1 MPGRNLSGPIARQL
15 SARTDRWDRS
25 HAASFIAGQ
34 RYPHFITGTRMG
46 RQVATGAQDGPD
58 RAGQE
63 RAGQDRAGRSFWL
76 KQLHRWHW
84 ISSAMC
90 LLGMLLFAL
99 TGITLNHA
107 SHIEAK
113 PHTEHRAAQLP
124 APLLR
129 AVSGEDERKGVALP
143 VVVADWVSSTQGID
157 VANRPAEWSADE
169 IYISM
174 PRPGGDA
181 WLSIDRATGKLEAE
195 RTTRGWISYLN
206 DLHKGRNAGPVWGW
220 FIDLFALACVVFS
233 VTGLLLLKMHAAQ
246 RGATWPL
253 IAFGLVL
260 PLVLALIFIH

>member
-1 MPGRNLSGPIARQL
+1 
-15 SARTDRWDRS
+15 
-25 HAASFIAGQ
+25 
-34 RYPHFITGTRMG
+34 MG
-46 RQVATGAQDGPD
+46 RQAATGAHDV
-58 RAGQE
+58 RE
-63 RAGQDRAGRSFWL
+63 RTGQDRAGRSFWL

-90 LLGMLLFAL
+90 LVGMLLFAV

-107 SHIEAK
+107 ARIEAK
-113 PHTEHRAAQLP
+113 PHTEHRVAQLP

-129 AVSGEDERKGVALP
+129 ALAGEDERKGAVLP
-143 VVVADWVSSTQGID
+143 VVVADWVRGAVDVD
-157 VANRPAEWSADE
+157 VANRPADWSADE
-169 IYISM
+169 IYLSM

-181 WLSIDRATGKLEAE
+181 WLSIDRASGKLEYE
-195 RTTRGWISYLN
+195 RTARGWISYLN